1 MCSGFYYCN
10 LCPVPYCLGGV
21 WYFHRPDGIILDNV
35 ERLYHI
41 ARWIQNRAGVYAEE
55 CSMQPNPAP
64 LLVIRR
70 QDASPTQIEWDK
82 PILTLGRDVTND
94 IIIDHPLASRRHARL
109 EHDESGYLVRDLES
123 TNGTYLNG
131 DRVEGMRLLRNQ
143 DKVWVADT
151 EIIFNDPEAT
161 QKGPLP
167 AEILK
172 RVRAAEEG
180 LRIDNRAKEVY
191 VNGTL
196 LAPPLTVKE
205 FQLLELLYS
214 HKGQVISKDEI
225 AQNVWDYEVY
235 DYNAIDALVYRLRQR
250 VEQDP
255 GNPQFLVTVRG
266 FGYKLIN
273 QPE

>member
-1 MCSGFYYCN
+1 M
-10 LCPVPYCLGGV
+10 
-21 WYFHRPDGIILDNV
+21 H
-35 ERLYHI
+35 
-41 ARWIQNRAGVYAEE
+41 
-55 CSMQPNPAP
+55 PNPAP

-82 PILTLGRDVTND
+82 PSLTLGRDNAND

-109 EHDESGYLVRDLES
+109 ERDENGYVVRDLES

-131 DRVEGMRLLRNQ
+131 DRIEGARPLRNQ
-143 DKVWVADT
+143 DRVWVADT

-167 AEILK
+167 LEILK
-172 RVRAAEEG
+172 RVQASEEG
-180 LRIDNRAKEVY
+180 LRIDSRAKEIY
-191 VNGTL
+191 IQGKL
-196 LAPPLTVKE
+196 LSPPLTVKE

-250 VEQDP
+250 IEDDP
-255 GNPQFLVTVRG
+255 GNPRYLVTVRG
-266 FGYKLIN
+266 FGYKLN
-273 QPE
+273 SQAET

>member
-1 MCSGFYYCN
+1 
-10 LCPVPYCLGGV
+10 
-21 WYFHRPDGIILDNV
+21 
-35 ERLYHI
+35 
-41 ARWIQNRAGVYAEE
+41 
-55 CSMQPNPAP
+55 MQPNPAP

-70 QDASPTQIEWDK
+70 QDADPSQIEWNK
-82 PILTLGRDVTND
+82 PILTLGRDSAND
-94 IIIDHPLASRRHARL
+94 IVIDHPLASRRHARL
-109 EHDESGYLVRDLES
+109 EHDENGYFVRDLES

-131 DRVEGMRLLRNQ
+131 DRIEGAHALRNQ
-143 DKVWVADT
+143 DRVWVADT

-167 AEILK
+167 LEILK
-172 RVRAAEEG
+172 RVRAVEEG
-180 LRIDNRAKEVY
+180 LRLDSRAKEIY
-191 VNGTL
+191 INGQL

-250 VEQDP
+250 IEQDP
-255 GNPQFLVTVRG
+255 GNPRYLVTVRG
-266 FGYKLIN
+266 FGYKLN
-273 QPE
+273 TQAE